1 MSSVAE
7 KLQRKSQRQVAV
19 KQVRLKLVYIDF
31 WSAVKLSFLVAV
43 SLGIVLIVAA
53 ILVWIVL
60 NSTGIFGDLDDI
72 MKDILGDP
80 TFRVTS
86 SFSPP
91 QVALYSFVIALLNV
105 VVGTA
110 LGAIARNSER
120 NLENQEVEE
129 PAEQDELEP
138 TGKDESVDE

>member
-31 WSAVKLSFLVAV
+31 WSSVKLSFLVAA
-43 SLGIVLIVAA
+43 SLGIVLIVAS

-60 NSTGIFGDLDDI
+60 NSTGIFSDLDDI
-72 MKDILGDP
+72 LRDILGDP
-80 TFRVTS
+80 EFSVAN
-86 SFSPP
+86 SFSLP
-91 QVALYSFVIALLNV
+91 QVALFAFVIAILNV

-110 LGAIARNSER
+110 LGAIASMLYNFSVRLTGGLLVGFTNS
-120 NLENQEVEE
+120 
-129 PAEQDELEP
+129 
-138 TGKDESVDE
+138 

>member
-19 KQVRLKLVYIDF
+19 KQVRLKLVYVDF

-43 SLGIVLIVAA
+43 SLGIVLIVAS

-60 NSTGIFGDLDDI
+60 NSTGIFGDLDNI
-72 MKDILGDP
+72 MKDILGQP
-80 TFRVTS
+80 TFSVTN
-86 SFSPP
+86 SFSLP
-91 QVALYSFVIALLNV
+91 QVALFSFIIAVLNV

-110 LGAIARNSER
+110 LGAIASMLYNFSVR
-120 NLENQEVEE
+120 L
-129 PAEQDELEP
+129 
-138 TGKDESVDE
+138 TGGLLVGFTNN

>member
-60 NSTGIFGDLDDI
+60 NSTGIFGSLNDI
-72 MKDILGDP
+72 MKDILGNPEFDIAAD
-80 TFRVTS
+80 
-86 SFSPP
+86 FSLA
-91 QVALYSFVIALLNV
+91 QVALFAVVVALLNT

-110 LGAIARNSER
+110 LGAIAALLYNFSVRI
-120 NLENQEVEE
+120 
-129 PAEQDELEP
+129 
-138 TGKDESVDE
+138 TGGLLVGFTNN